1 MHRIVLLAAALTMA
15 IPIASRADELAD
27 LKAALVS
34 ATKSIQALQKRV
46 DALEA
51 EKAKSAEAAA
61 KPAAQPKPAPA
72 PAAAQVVVKA
82 TPAPPLPIPAAA
94 PVIAPNEKP
103 EKPITIPLGQTGGR
117 LELSGAVQLDAIYDA
132 KKTDPNWEGT
142 LRPSKIPVVCPG
154 DPGCGKNGV
163 TNFNVRQTNLD
174 LKGFLPT
181 DMGEV
186 KTDFAFDLWGGADAG
201 EVRMRL
207 TKAWASFGPWLFG
220 YDDSLFMDIDVFPN
234 TIDFWGPSGMM
245 FLRDPQI
252 RWTPYNQEGV
262 KVALA
267 LEVPGAGIDEG
278 HIVEIDPS
286 LAGGVMPKSHYPDL
300 TAQVR
305 ADGTWGH
312 VQLAGVAR
320 WVGFDTPGAINAAPY
335 GNLFGW
341 GVNLTAAIKTV
352 GEDAIK
358 GQVAYGAPIA
368 AYSNDCC
375 SDIAPAGN
383 GHATTLPLF
392 NWLLYYDHWWNKQW
406 SSSIGFSQNHQT
418 NSAGQLGNAQHIG
431 NYASANLLFYPFQ
444 NVTLGVEGL
453 WGERTNK
460 DGQKGQDQRV
470 QFSAKVKF

>member
-1 MHRIVLLAAALTMA
+1 MHRLVLLVAALIMA
-15 IPIASRADELAD
+15 FPVALRADELAD
-27 LKAALVS
+27 LKAELAA

-51 EKAKSAEAAA
+51 EKAKTATEVATKPTA
-61 KPAAQPKPAPA
+61 KSTPVPAPR
-72 PAAAQVVVKA
+72 PAQAFVKA
-82 TPAPPLPIPAAA
+82 TPAPPLPIPAAP

-103 EKPITIPLGQTGGR
+103 EKPITLSLGQTGGR
-117 LELSGAVQLDAIYDA
+117 LELSGAVQLDAIYDV

-154 DPGCGKNGV
+154 DLGCGKNGV
-163 TNFNVRQTNLD
+163 TNLNVRQTNLD

-207 TKAWASFGPWLFG
+207 THAWLAFGSWLFG

-252 RWTPYNQEGV
+252 RWTPYSQEGV

-267 LEVPGAGIDEG
+267 LEVPGEGIDEG
-278 HIVEIDPS
+278 HAVEVDPT
-286 LAGGVMPKSHYPDL
+286 LAVLPKSHYPDI
-300 TAQVR
+300 TGQVR
-305 ADGTWGH
+305 VDGLWGH
-312 VQLAGVAR
+312 AQLAGVAR
-320 WVGFDTPGAINAAPY
+320 WVGFDNPPGINAAPY
-335 GNLFGW
+335 GNLFGT
-341 GVNLTAAIKTV
+341 GVNFTAAIKTV
-352 GEDAIK
+352 GNDAIK
-358 GQVAYGAPIA
+358 GQVAYGKPIA

-375 SDIAPAGN
+375 VDLAPAGN
-383 GHATTLPLF
+383 GHAATLPLF
-392 NWLLYYDHWWNKQW
+392 NWLVYYDHWWSNQW

-418 NSAGQLGNAQHIG
+418 NSAGQLGSAEHIG
-431 NYASANLLFYPFQ
+431 NYASANLLFYPMQ
-444 NVTLGVEGL
+444 NVTLGIEGL
-453 WGERTNK
+453 WGERINK
-460 DGQKGQDQRV
+460 DGQKGQDQRI
-470 QFSAKVKF
+470 QFSAKAKF